1 MIRNQAEPGEQH
13 TAQPAHRG
21 VDIRQK
27 QHQNLRYS
35 EQKEFAKKEQPLNK
49 AMTGLENR
57 DKF

>member
-35 EQKEFAKKEQPLNK
+35 EQKEFAKKEQPLK
-49 AMTGLENR
+49 AMTRYKNR